1 MPESNEI
8 IISTTN
14 TQMATQL
21 TGIRE
26 SLLREAQIRVDK
38 AVSEAEAN
46 GEIIPGP
53 EVAALLETEQLQVS
67 TSVDLV
73 ALLVKA
79 EIIREMRETRNWESH
94 PNEYQSFQEC
104 LLDNGISESE
114 LSDIL
119 GWADVMF
126 PYFRK
131 MDEELNEIYDPAY
144 LFEVIGKSKLRTI
157 TSIAKS
163 LISDSVSSVATV
175 RATVHKYWD
184 MATATLYGNED
195 GVVPDSIVIDSEDV
209 KMQAVVLLLNE
220 AKTSRTVRELRSRLR
235 PRRERTGNRI
245 APTQMTANITG
256 EGVVRIEAELSLEQY
271 NHIRRRLGAQWV
283 SEALPIISNSDD
295 EIPF

>member
-1 MPESNEI
+1 
-8 IISTTN
+8 
-14 TQMATQL
+14 
-21 TGIRE
+21 
-26 SLLREAQIRVDK
+26 VDK